1 MEDDKQSLLLEIY
14 WRAFNDRQQFIAHKF
29 PVDKCLTKRNIIDLA
44 IINLNG
50 KVT

>member
-29 PVDKCLTKRNIIDLA
+29 PVDKFRMFDEA
-44 IINLNG
+44 EYY
-50 KVT
+50 